1 MTEKPA
7 VPGDA
12 VPDFFASAL
21 EYLVDSGQRSVLFL
35 DVMRRRGEQYREHL
49 AETVP
54 HVLNYEIELIAD
66 GRNLPRPVNYALV
79 RVKPPAGVEIDL
91 TRRPFVVIDPRAGH
105 GPGIGGFKAD
115 SEIGV
120 AMKAG
125 HPCYFVGFMPDPMP
139 GQTIGDVARAE
150 GIFLEKVIALHP
162 EADGR
167 PCVIGNCQAG
177 WAVMMLASLQP
188 ELFGPLIIAGA
199 PLSYWAGV
207 RGKNPMRYS
216 GGLLGGSWLTAMTSD
231 LGGGKFDG
239 AWLVQNFENMN
250 PSNTLWTKQYNV
262 YSKVDTEAERYL
274 EFERWWGGHVNL
286 NAEEIQ
292 FIVDELFV
300 GNNLAAGRIK
310 TADGQ
315 VVDLRKIR
323 SPIVVFCS
331 KGDNITPPQQALGW
345 ILDLYRDV
353 DEIRYYGQT
362 IVYTIHET
370 VGHLGIFV
378 SGGVA
383 RKEHAEFS
391 SNIDL
396 IDVLP
401 PGLYEAT
408 FEAKS
413 GDAAHELAGGS
424 WIMRCEPRSLDDL
437 RAMGGNSL
445 EDERR
450 FATAK
455 RVSEI
460 NLSNYRTFV
469 QPWIRAITTPQIA
482 GSMQSLHPLR
492 VGYEAFGRDTPFMKK
507 VATEAETVR
516 ENRRPAA
523 KDNPFVKAQETFS
536 ESIVNLLDKWRD
548 TQEALSESLFL
559 SIYGSPALQAAL
571 GIDPHADPSPVPEMS
586 DEHRK
591 LLDQRIAELKAG
603 IANGGLREC
612 WIRALLYVGMTRGMF
627 DERSLEA
634 LRRMRN
640 EDEAKRL
647 TLAQFKTLVREQFFM
662 LLLDQE
668 ASLVAIPKMLPPDME
683 LRRAAVG
690 AMRDV
695 LSVAGPIS
703 GETATRFSRVA
714 KLFGV
719 SEADLQAGGNSFNPQ
734 ARAS

>member
-1 MTEKPA
+1 MSLDKLELPGGAMSGLVAKA
-7 VPGDA
+7 VEYMVDA
-12 VPDFFASAL
+12 
-21 EYLVDSGQRSVLFL
+21 GQRSVLFL
-35 DVMRRRGEQYREHL
+35 DIMRQRGDQYREHV
-49 AETVP
+49 AQTAP
-54 HVLNYEIELIAD
+54 HVLSYAAELIID
-66 GRNLPRPVNYALV
+66 GRTLKEPVNYALV
-79 RVKPPAGVEIDL
+79 RIIPPKGVEINMK
-91 TRRPFVVIDPRAGH
+91 RRPFIVVDPRAGH

-125 HPCYFVGFMPDPMP
+125 HPCYFIGFLPEPMP
-139 GQTIGDVARAE
+139 GQTIERIARAE
-150 GIFLEKVIALHP
+150 AIFIEKVIERHP
-162 EADGR
+162 EADGK

-177 WAVMMLASLQP
+177 WAVIILASLRP

-199 PLSYWAGV
+199 PLAYWAGV
-207 RGKNPMRYS
+207 HGKYPMRYS
-216 GGLLGGSWLTAMTSD
+216 GGLLGGSWLTALTSD
-231 LGGGKFDG
+231 LGAGKFDG
-239 AWLVQNFENMN
+239 AWLVQNFESQN

-262 YSKVDTEAERYL
+262 YSKVDTEADRYL

-300 GNNLAAGRIK
+300 GNNLATGKIK
-310 TADGQ
+310 TAEGE

-362 IVYTIHET
+362 IVYTVHET

-383 RKEHAEFS
+383 KKEHAEFS

-413 GDAAHELAGGS
+413 GDTAHADLAGGN
-424 WIMRCEPRSLDDL
+424 WIMRCEQRTLDDL

-460 NLSNYRTFV
+460 NLSNYRSFI
-469 QPWIRAITTPQIA
+469 QPWVRALATPQIA
-482 GSMQSLHPLR
+482 EWMRNLHPLR
-492 VGYEAFGRDTPFMKK
+492 AGYEAFGRDTPAMK
-507 VATEAETVR
+507 AIAEEAEAIR
-516 ENRRPAA
+516 ENRKPAA
-523 KDNPFVKAQETFS
+523 KDNPFLKAQETLS
-536 ESIVNLLDKWRD
+536 ESIVNALDKWRD
-548 TQEALSESLFL
+548 AQEALSESLFL
-559 SIYGSPALQAAL
+559 SIYGSPALQAAV
-571 GIDPHADPSPVPEMS
+571 GIDPNADPSPVPEMTP
-586 DEHRK
+586 EYRK
-591 LLDQRIAELKAG
+591 RLDARIAELKSHIG
-603 IANGGLREC
+603 VGGLREC
-612 WIRALLYVGMTRGMF
+612 GIRALLYVGMTRGMV

-634 LRRMRN
+634 LRRMRR
-640 EDEAKRL
+640 DDAASRM

-662 LLLDQE
+662 LLLDPV
-668 ASLVAIPKMLPPDME
+668 ASLAAIPNMLPQEME
-683 LRRAAVG
+683 PRRAVFTAI
-690 AMRDV
+690 RDV
-695 LSVAGPIS
+695 LSVSRDIS
-703 GETATRFSRVA
+703 GVTEKR
-714 KLFGV
+714 L
-719 SEADLQAGGNSFNPQ
+719 D
-734 ARAS
+734 